1 MKKLRLLLLPF
12 AAIAELCVLA
22 GCWAVALVR
31 PRVAER
37 MMNWATR
44 TLPTLHWYIGA
55 A

>member
-12 AAIAELCVLA
+12 GAIAELCVLA

-44 TLPTLHWYIGA
+44 TLPTLHWYIGDA
-55 A
+55 